1 MAAEIRVDTITSR
14 SGINTLSFIGDGFAF
29 LTNVGIGTTITTN
42 PVDASNTQ
50 KLAVGVVT
58 ANQVYSSTVNVGTG
72 VTLYG
77 STGIVSAS
85 GGFVGNVTGTA
96 STATAAGTAFGLSG
110 NPSVL
115 VSGIGI
121 NTTSA
126 SQQFQVGS
134 GTSIV
139 VIDSSGDLG
148 IGTVSVPS
156 RFYVQGNAAGNIV
169 SIGNTNATTTLDFT
183 RGNNF
188 TLTLTGNITIANPTG
203 VTTGQSGVILIQE
216 DGTGGYTCAWGTSW
230 DFASSTAPTL
240 TTTANALNALPYF
253 ARSTTSIVVGSVIAG
268 IGTL

>member
-1 MAAEIRVDTITSR
+1 MPSRISNLAGFTASITSTT
-14 SGINTLSFIGDGFAF
+14 NL
-29 LTNVGIGTTITTN
+29 NVGIITAT
-42 PVDASNTQ
+42 S
-50 KLAVGVVT
+50 
-58 ANQVYSSTVNVGTG
+58 
-72 VTLYG
+72 
-77 STGIVSAS
+77 
-85 GGFVGNVTGTA
+85 FVGNVTGTA
-96 STATAAGTAFGLSG
+96 STATAAATAYGLSG

-126 SQQFQVGS
+126 TQQFQVGS

>member
-1 MAAEIRVDTITSR
+1 MAAEIRVDTIKGR
-14 SGINTLSFIGDGFAF
+14 SGINTISLDNNTVYFENS
-29 LTNVGIGTTITTN
+29 VGIGTTN
-42 PVDASNTQ
+42 ALNAASSSNTRV
-50 KLAVGVVT
+50 LNVGIVT
-58 ANQVYSSTVNVGTG
+58 ANQVYSSTVLT
-72 VTLYG
+72 
-77 STGIVSAS
+77 SA
-85 GGFVGNVTGTA
+85 V
-96 STATAAGTAFGLSG
+96 
-110 NPSVL
+110 
-115 VSGIGI
+115 GI

-126 SQQFQVGS
+126 TQQFQVGS

-148 IGTVSVPS
+148 IGTLSVPS

>member
-1 MAAEIRVDTITSR
+1 MPSRISNLAGFTTSITSTT
-14 SGINTLSFIGDGFAF
+14 NL
-29 LTNVGIGTTITTN
+29 NVGIITAT
-42 PVDASNTQ
+42 S
-50 KLAVGVVT
+50 
-58 ANQVYSSTVNVGTG
+58 
-72 VTLYG
+72 
-77 STGIVSAS
+77 
-85 GGFVGNVTGTA
+85 FVGNVTGTA
-96 STATAAGTAFGLSG
+96 STATAAGTAYGLSG
-110 NPSVL
+110 SPNITGTSATFTNLTVNGTQTIINSVL
-115 VSGIGI
+115 TSAVGI

-126 SQQFQVGS
+126 TQQFQVGS